1 MVPKGRLQPEPG
13 GLTAVSRVASR
24 ALHSS
29 ISDARVDLDDLL
41 QKTSRTFALAIPLLP
56 EPTRKAVSVAYLLF
70 RVADTFE
77 DATTWPREDRIDAL
91 ESFVDLLEL
100 PLAQRRV
107 EAKARSAKWLE
118 RPPVTHEGYLELLAE
133 LPGVL
138 GALDELSTSVSALVV
153 KHTIRTTEGMASV
166 VARADERGNLRVA
179 SVRELKDYCYIVAGI
194 VGELLTDLFLHDCAS
209 LETQRSE
216 LERLMR
222 AFGEGLQLVNILK
235 DVDDD
240 AGDGRV
246 YLPTAVP
253 RSELFALA
261 RADLEDANRY
271 VQALQKGG
279 APRGFLAFT
288 GLSLVLAFAAL
299 DRLEAD
305 GAGAKVSR
313 PEVMNLFQALEKD
326 LDAGVALDLRQSA
339 RV

>member
-1 MVPKGRLQPEPG
+1 M
-13 GLTAVSRVASR
+13 
-24 ALHSS
+24 
-29 ISDARVDLDDLL
+29 DLDDLL

-56 EPTRKAVSVAYLLF
+56 EPTRKAVGVAYLLF

-77 DATTWPREDRIDAL
+77 DATTWPREERIDAL
-91 ESFVDLLEL
+91 ESFVELLEL
-100 PLAQRRV
+100 PTAERQA
-107 EAKARSAKWLE
+107 EAKLRSARWLE

-138 GALDELSTSVSALVV
+138 GALDELAPAGRALVV
-153 KHTIRTTEGMASV
+153 KHTLRTAEGMASV

-194 VGELLTDLFLHDCAS
+194 VGELLTYLFLHDCAS
-209 LETQRSE
+209 LDGQRAE

-246 YLPTAVP
+246 YLPTSVP

-299 DRLEAD
+299 DRLEAE

-313 PEVMNLFQALEKD
+313 PEVMHLFQSLEKA
-326 LDAGVALDLRQSA
+326 LDSGAALDLRQGRA
-339 RV
+339 T

>member
-1 MVPKGRLQPEPG
+1 
-13 GLTAVSRVASR
+13 
-24 ALHSS
+24 
-29 ISDARVDLDDLL
+29 VDLDDLL
-41 QKTSRTFALAIPLLP
+41 TKTSRTFALAIPLLP
-56 EPTRKAVSVAYLLF
+56 EPTRRAVGVAYLLF

-77 DATTWPREDRIDAL
+77 DATTWPREERIDAL
-91 ESFVDLLEL
+91 ESFVELLEL
-100 PLAQRRV
+100 PAVERQREAVTRAKVWLA
-107 EAKARSAKWLE
+107 
-118 RPPVTHEGYLELLAE
+118 RPPVEHEGYLELLGE

-138 GALDELSTSVSALVV
+138 AQLDAMEPAVSALVV

-179 SVRELKDYCYIVAGI
+179 TVRELKDYCYIVAGI

-209 LETQRSE
+209 LADQRAE

-222 AFGEGLQLVNILK
+222 SFGEGLQLVNILK
-235 DVDDD
+235 DVGDD
-240 AGDGRV
+240 AEDGRV
-246 YLPTAVP
+246 YLPAAVP

-313 PEVMNLFQALEKD
+313 PEVMHLFETLEKE
-326 LDAGVALDLRQSA
+326 LDAGVMLDLAHRA
-339 RV
+339 RPSHSFT